1 MSKLELLLVFSPVGY
16 INTIL
21 IKETNKVLKDPLE
34 LGQFMRGFG
43 CWFYMACWVGIPER
57 CDWWSVTTP
66 VIHI

>member
-34 LGQFMRGFG
+34 LG
-43 CWFYMACWVGIPER
+43 
-57 CDWWSVTTP
+57 
-66 VIHI
+66 